1 MASSP
6 AMTAA
11 QQAVYHEDRRPALYG
26 SLITLLVINNLFA
39 AWRWLIHWITHYR
52 HDFSLRRIFLEDY
65 FILLACMC
73 INAVISNLL
82 AGGCIF
88 ALICCHL
95 CY

>member
-6 AMTAA
+6 AMTVA
-11 QQAVYHEDRRPALYG
+11 QQAVYHEDCRPALYG
-26 SLITLLVINNLFA
+26 SLIILLVINNLFA
-39 AWRWLIHWITHYR
+39 GWRWLIHWITHYR

-73 INAVISNLL
+73 INAVISNFL

-88 ALICCHL
+88 ALIYYHM